1 MEKYFTD
8 ATYENIDYTGLPLA
22 LGEYEGCIFH
32 NCNFSNS
39 NLGKVSFIDC
49 VFSHCNI
56 SNARLAEAIIRDVQF
71 NHCKMMGLHFET
83 CSDFLFSASF
93 TQCTLNLSSF
103 YKLKIKNTVFNDC
116 ILHEIDFT
124 DTDLT
129 GASFTNCDLKGAT
142 FDNTLLEKAD
152 LSTAYNY
159 IIDPDRNKI
168 KKARF
173 SKEGLPG
180 LLMKY
185 NIVVR

>member
-8 ATYENIDYTGLPLA
+8 LTYENTDYTELQLP
-22 LGEYEGCIFH
+22 LGEYEGCAFY
-32 NCNFSNS
+32 NCNFGGS
-39 NLGKVSFIDC
+39 NLSKLSLIDC
-49 VFSHCNI
+49 TFNQCNI
-56 SNARLAEAIIRDVQF
+56 SNAPLAESIIRDVQF
-71 NHCKMMGLHFET
+71 NHCKMMGLHFEA

-116 ILHEIDFT
+116 TLHEVDFT
-124 DTDLT
+124 DADLT
-129 GASFTNCDLKGAT
+129 GATFINCDLKGAT

-159 IIDPDRNKI
+159 IIDPDRNRV

-173 SKEGLPG
+173 SKDGLLG